1 MGKRFFALI
10 IILMSFALVGIVF
23 VQVYWIKNT
32 IQITEE
38 QFTSNVR
45 FALAKISEDIKEDEF
60 NRFYVD
66 IVDRFKD
73 DGNKLKYSDV
83 KKYIYEKIDTASNE
97 RFTYSQ
103 SIIEEN
109 YKVPTEFF
117 ENDSIDFK
125 EIYKKEEISIEKD
138 YLLDNHGSGLD
149 TPQERYV

>member
-38 QFTSNVR
+38 QFTSYVR

-83 KKYIYEKIDTASNE
+83 KKYIYEKI
-97 RFTYSQ
+97 
-103 SIIEEN
+103 
-109 YKVPTEFF
+109 K
-117 ENDSIDFK
+117 K
-125 EIYKKEEISIEKD
+125 IYKKHQKNDKIYIE
-138 YLLDNHGSGLD
+138 
-149 TPQERYV
+149 

>member
-83 KKYIYEKIDTASNE
+83 KK
-97 RFTYSQ
+97 
-103 SIIEEN
+103 
-109 YKVPTEFF
+109 
-117 ENDSIDFK
+117 
-125 EIYKKEEISIEKD
+125 
-138 YLLDNHGSGLD
+138 
-149 TPQERYV
+149 